1 MNIIFDAVMSAF
13 QFLTD
18 AGPTVMLPVIIT
30 IIGMIFRL
38 EIGKAFK
45 SGLTLAIGFTGIRL
59 VLTFMTDNIG
69 PAAKAMVENTGV
81 QLDVLDV
88 GWGSIAA
95 VTWASPII
103 ALLVFGILATNIVM
117 LVLRR
122 TNTLNVDI
130 WNYHHMA
137 TVGVMTYF
145 VTENIFLGVAS
156 SVVMAMFTFKLADW
170 SQPLVEDFFG
180 IPGVTVPTVSA
191 LSSLI
196 IAWPANWLLDKVP
209 FIRKS
214 EFTLDSAQKYLGF
227 FGDQTIIG
235 MMLGFGFGILAGY
248 DVTSVLQLGVSM
260 AAVLVFLPRMTSLFV
275 EGLMPISDAAQVWSQ
290 ERFKGRNLF
299 IGLDAAIVVGNQDV
313 ITIALV
319 IIPITLALAL
329 FLPGNRVM
337 PFADLAV
344 LTFRVAMVVALTR
357 GNVLKSLIIGTLVSI
372 SLLYAG
378 TITAPIL
385 TEVALATGLDLGQGL
400 ITTLAGTSMIQSFL
414 VFMAFTRNPI
424 IGIPALVAGY
434 GAYWYF
440 LEYKNKDTVKV
451 N

>member
-1 MNIIFDAVMSAF
+1 MDTIFNGIMTGF
-13 QFLTD
+13 EFLTD
-18 AGPTVMLPVIIT
+18 AGPTVMLPIIIT

-38 EIGKAFK
+38 EIAKAFK

-59 VLTFMTDNIG
+59 VLNFMTDNIG
-69 PAAKAMVENTGV
+69 PAAEAMVENTGV

-103 ALLVFGILATNIVM
+103 AVLVFGILATNIIM

-145 VTENIFLGVAS
+145 VTQNIFLGVAS
-156 SVVMAMFTFKLADW
+156 TIVMAIFTFKLADW
-170 SQPLVEDFFG
+170 SQPMVEDFFG

-191 LSSLI
+191 LSTLV
-196 IAWPANWLLDKVP
+196 IAWPVNWLLNRIP
-209 FIRKS
+209 FIRDS

-235 MMLGFGFGILAGY
+235 MLLGFGFGFFAGY
-248 DVTSVLQLGVSM
+248 DLTSVLQLGVSM

-275 EGLMPISDAAQVWSQ
+275 EGLMPISDAAQKWSQ
-290 ERFKGRNLF
+290 EKFKGRNLF

-319 IIPITLALAL
+319 IIPITLLLAL
-329 FLPGNRVM
+329 VLPGNRVM

-357 GNVLKSLIIGTLVSI
+357 GNVLKSLITGTFVSI
-372 SLLYAG
+372 TLLYAG
-378 TITAPIL
+378 TITAPVL
-385 TEVALATGLDLGQGL
+385 TEVATSIGLDLGHGL

-414 VFMAFTRNPI
+414 VFKAFAENPM
-424 IGIPALVAGY
+424 IGVPILAVGY
-434 GAYWYF
+434 GIYWYF
-440 LEYKNKDTVKV
+440 LEYKKKAVA
-451 N
+451 